1 MNWTGVGQKIG
12 YWINAGVQ
20 TAYWFLK
27 TVDFFK
33 LGEHVAELVNGAL
46 EEVDTSFIGR
56 IIVRWFTLKFDFI
69 LGALGALDWGL
80 LARKVSDCIKGAF
93 DEATEWLNSYDWSQ
107 MGKDLWANIKAVISN
122 IDWGG
127 IAKSIF
133 TFLGTAIRSVAQFL
147 GGFFREGSNEDAFR
161 LHAAFIYEINRT
173 LNERIG
179 LARSRTCRDEDGAVC
194 GGYRFSLSFVRIS
207 KIKHIGALHP
217 FGQSSDAGLP
227 SGTTS
232 IISAISH

>member
-1 MNWTGVGQKIG
+1 MKRADIHLVDVRHNPTIG
-12 YWINAGVQ
+12 
-20 TAYWFLK
+20 
-27 TVDFFK
+27 
-33 LGEHVAELVNGAL
+33 E
-46 EEVDTSFIGR
+46 FIR
-56 IIVRWFTLKFDFI
+56 DSR
-69 LGALGALDWGL
+69 
-80 LARKVSDCIKGAF
+80 
-93 DEATEWLNSYDWSQ
+93 N
-107 MGKDLWANIKAVISN
+107 
-122 IDWGG
+122 
-127 IAKSIF
+127 
-133 TFLGTAIRSVAQFL
+133 QFL

-161 LHAAFIYEINRT
+161 LHAAFLYEINRT